1 MVVVSSKKTK
11 QKKTLDSWRLF
22 ERLQKKLNT
31 SHTWTTTPPTSC
43 IVALDTLSPLSF
55 FVDLINFVLTNKEI
69 YNIVAIM
76 QLTKFEMLHFNE
88 NLMM

>member
-31 SHTWTTTPPTSC
+31 SHTCALHTWTIVPPTSC
-43 IVALDTLSPLSF
+43 IIALDTLF
-55 FVDLINFVLTNKEI
+55 NFILLCWFDK
-69 YNIVAIM
+69 
-76 QLTKFEMLHFNE
+76 LCFDK
-88 NLMM
+88 